1 MENLCGWSRLWG
13 KGQRLDFG
21 LGDSELFQKRVCV
34 CERERETET
43 WTAGH
48 TSAVLGGVYTREI
61 QRGCRS
67 GPGHSLAIKFRTR
80 NVKLV
85 FSHGPE
91 VREER
96 AGGKA

>member
-1 MENLCGWSRLWG
+1 M
-13 KGQRLDFG
+13 
-21 LGDSELFQKRVCV
+21 DS
-34 CERERETET
+34 
-43 WTAGH
+43 WTH
-48 TSAVLGGVYTREI
+48 KSAVLGGVYIREI
-61 QRGCRS
+61 QRGFRS
-67 GPGHSLAIKFRTR
+67 GPGHSVAIKFQTG